1 MEFWMVL
8 WKIVFIFSVGA
19 FSVMSVWV
27 TVQGA
32 FDIRSLLKTLREEHE
47 KNRAAQR

>member
-8 WKIVFIFSVGA
+8 WKFVFIVSVGA
-19 FSVMSVWV
+19 FSVMSIWV

-32 FDIRSLLKTLREEHE
+32 FDIRSLLRTLRDEHQ
-47 KNRAAQR
+47 KNRAAER